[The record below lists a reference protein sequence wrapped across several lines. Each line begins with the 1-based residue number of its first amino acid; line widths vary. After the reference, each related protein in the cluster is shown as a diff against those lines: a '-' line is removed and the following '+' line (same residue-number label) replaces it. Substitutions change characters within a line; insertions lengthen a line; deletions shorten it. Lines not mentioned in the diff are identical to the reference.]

1 MLPTMYSA
9 EPMTPFLLVVM
20 QEVPIEG
27 QIENNAD
34 SVLEATQA
42 VLAIWDNVHVK
53 AAPNIKWTQLR
64 QVHIFD
70 RWNQATTL
78 KAGG

>member
-1 MLPTMYSA
+1 
-9 EPMTPFLLVVM
+9 M

-27 QIENNAD
+27 QIENNAT

-42 VLAIWDNVHVK
+42 VLAIWDNIHVK
-53 AAPNIKWTQLR
+53 AVLNIKWAKLR

-70 RWNQATTL
+70 RLNQATTL
-78 KAGG
+78 KAGE